1 MMSFAEAVRTTKEG
15 TVIDLEVS
23 PGSRS
28 TVVPSGYN
36 PWRKRIEVRLMA
48 PPEKG
53 RANDELIRA
62 LADIFGIPST
72 GIEITSGATNS
83 RKSVLIRGVGVET
96 VIKLLGARMDG

>member
-1 MMSFAEAVRTTKEG
+1 MSFAEAIRATKEG
-15 TVIDLEVS
+15 AVIDLEVS

-53 RANDELIRA
+53 KANDELIRA
-62 LADIFGIPST
+62 LSGLFSIPST
-72 GIEITSGATNS
+72 SIEITSGATNS
-83 RKSVLIRGVGVET
+83 RKSVLIRGVGVEA
-96 VIKLLGARMDG
+96 VIKLMGARLDG